1 MKEIVSEHELAETF
15 ATAVNTTKVAEL
27 EMKLARCNEEIAS
40 MRLIASR
47 QFKENAKL
55 KGELEDES
63 EPEVE
68 PKPKVEETTAAGVD
82 AANAEAENEMKMRLQ
97 KMEALMDEV
106 VSVLALCRYTK
117 KTTGITGR
125 NIRTLDVSVPGR
137 AEPVLRAETFAS
149 TLVDASPGF
158 NEGITRLKV
167 LAHGL
172 PPPAARAPTA
182 CPSTAWAALPTR
194 ALPRSSRPC
203 AENLHIM
210 IAQLTK

>member
-1 MKEIVSEHELAETF
+1 MSEHELAETF

-117 KTTGITGR
+117 KTTGRQGM
-125 NIRTLDVSVPGR
+125 RTD
-137 AEPVLRAETFAS
+137 
-149 TLVDASPGF
+149 LVDASPGF

-167 LAHGL
+167 LVSYATVSSRSS
-172 PPPAARAPTA
+172 AARGA
-182 CPSTAWAALPTR
+182 R
-194 ALPRSSRPC
+194 ADRVS
-203 AENLHIM
+203 
-210 IAQLTK
+210 